1 MWIQSEKDKQN
12 ILKEEKKLLGLE
24 AEEEDYKTM
33 EEVAP
38 KKRKKIRRK

>member
-24 AEEEDYKTM
+24 AEEDYKTM